1 MEKLDKIMEE
11 FHLEPIA
18 IDELSQSAHPF
29 QTATWA
35 YIKEKNGWKYHAYR
49 LIINSNEKPKD
60 LLILTKILPPIFSFA
75 YIPFADLL
83 DISSIPHTKLVQLLA
98 KKIKEKL
105 HLNLLFLRYDFPFTF
120 TDEKEIVHIKGRRLR
135 ECKDSVQPEA
145 TNIID
150 LTGGYENVKEQY
162 RQRAK
167 RAMRRSENDE
177 VTIVEYNQKR
187 ELFDQW
193 YTMYSITAKRDGFS
207 TRSKEYIS
215 SLLHDKKTK
224 QHTDLI
230 LAMYNKKVVG
240 GAITISSDN
249 YVVYLFGASIRIQGI
264 TPSYLLQ
271 DYSIQKACRD
281 KKQYY
286 DLHGISGPGKKG
298 GNLESLT
305 LFKQSF
311 GGKRYYRPPSTD
323 YVYIPIIHAIYTFL
337 ENVRYALI
345 RKSKPTVNKQQYG
358 ISQDN

>member
-1 MEKLDKIMEE
+1 MEQ
-11 FHLEPIA
+11 FHLTPIS
-18 IDELSQSAHPF
+18 IDELSQSMHPF
-29 QTATWA
+29 QTAPWA
-35 YIKEKNGWKYHAYR
+35 YIKQKNGWKTHAYK
-49 LIINSNEKPKD
+49 LTLYPSEKQKD
-60 LLILTKILPPIFSFA
+60 LLILTKVLPPIFSFA
-75 YIPFADLL
+75 YIPFANLLNITDLP
-83 DISSIPHTKLVQLLA
+83 DAKFIQLLA
-98 KKIKEKL
+98 KKIKEEL
-105 HLNLLFLRYDFPFTF
+105 RLPLLFLRYDFPFTF
-120 TDEKEIVHIKGRRLR
+120 ADEENIIHIKGRRIR

-150 LTGGYENVKEQY
+150 LSGGYDAVKEHY

-177 VTIVEYNQKR
+177 VTIVEYKQKR

-193 YTMYSITAKRDGFS
+193 YNMYSITAKRDGFS

-215 SLLHDKKTK
+215 SLLHDPHIR
-224 QHTDLI
+224 QHTELI
-230 LAMYNKKVVG
+230 LAIYNKKVVG
-240 GAITISSDN
+240 GAITISSAN
-249 YVVYLFGASIRIQGI
+249 YVVYLFGASVRIQGI

-286 DLHGISGPGKKG
+286 DLHGISGPGKRG

-323 YVYIPIIHAIYTFL
+323 FVYIPVIHAIYTFL
-337 ENVRYALI
+337 ENLRYSLY
-345 RKSKPTVNKQQYG
+345 RKRKPMVNKQQYG